1 MGTVN
6 KEAKT
11 IKHKSINKNAKNM
24 SYISPTPSGRS
35 VSRKNSRL
43 STLVQQGMDHY
54 DEIVLEQ
61 AKNPYG
67 RRDPATLEVL
77 TRKRCEQLEQELNE
91 KKQEIYELKTEK
103 EELNKTINDLKHN
116 QTTATENNTMDMSFE
131 QLSVFREKI
140 SKQRQ
145 EIDYTEYMMNCM
157 QENYEKSQKE
167 SEEQIE
173 SLHFQLRAAAEE
185 LQSCELQIEEN
196 LDMNKTISAEK
207 MKYELLSQEYREKY
221 EDYQV
226 QINKIKAESMLS
238 TANYQEKMDILK
250 GEIEKSNE
258 KLSYWKDVAG
268 KKNDE
273 LSIMGRKLNSER
285 AQRATASSL
294 YRKHSVRNKV
304 LEKKNLKV
312 ENENRELE
320 RELAASR
327 LVIRDYQKRHNNKSV
342 IKKMFCM

>member
-1 MGTVN
+1 M
-6 KEAKT
+6 
-11 IKHKSINKNAKNM
+11 S
-24 SYISPTPSGRS
+24 SYISPTPSGKS
-35 VSRKNSRL
+35 TSSRRNSRL
-43 STLVQQGMDHY
+43 STLVQQGMDNY
-54 DEIVLEQ
+54 DIIVLEQ
-61 AKNPYG
+61 AKTPYG
-67 RRDPATLEVL
+67 RHNPATLEVL
-77 TRKRCEQLEQELNE
+77 TRKRCEELEQQLHDKTREV
-91 KKQEIYELKTEK
+91 YDLKTEND
-103 EELNKTINDLKHN
+103 ELNKTINDLKHN
-116 QTTATENNTMDMSFE
+116 QTTDTTTNLDVSINQE

-157 QENYEKSQKE
+157 QENYEQNQKE
-167 SEEQIE
+167 SEQKIEQ
-173 SLHFQLRAAAEE
+173 LHFQLRAAAEE

-196 LDMNKTISAEK
+196 LDLNKTVTAEK
-207 MKYELLSQEYREKY
+207 LKYEVLSEEYREKF
-221 EDYQV
+221 EDYQI
-226 QINKIKAESMLS
+226 QINKIKAESVLN
-238 TANYQEKMDILK
+238 TAKFQEKMEYLTS
-250 GEIEKSNE
+250 EVEKSNE
-258 KLSYWKDVAG
+258 KLNYWKTVAS

-327 LVIRDYQKRHNNKSV
+327 LVIRDYQKKNNNKSV